1 MEDQTVKN
9 PDKGGVQSVARI
21 FELIEVLAAHPAG
34 ASLQRL
40 AEDAHLAKSTTHRLL
55 GSLVSLGYAAQDGE
69 TGKYRLTLK
78 MFEISSGIVNSMDV
92 MSVAK
97 VHLERLAQR
106 TGEAV
111 HLVIRDAQD
120 IVYIY
125 KTESGPMRMSSR
137 VGLRSPLY
145 CTGVGKAILATLT
158 EEEVTDFCRGQIAR
172 YKVPKYIFFV
182 NEYPMTASGKI
193 QKYKLTQ
200 MSTSLLEAAGKEV
213 I

>member
-137 VGLRSPLY
+137 VGCAARCTVPVWAKHPGYPDRRRGGGCVAAQHPTKADGPHCDRFACFVRPAERGARLRL
-145 CTGVGKAILATLT
+145 CH
-158 EEEVTDFCRGQIAR
+158 
-172 YKVPKYIFFV
+172 
-182 NEYPMTASGKI
+182 
-193 QKYKLTQ
+193 
-200 MSTSLLEAAGKEV
+200 
-213 I
+213 

>member
-1 MEDQTVKN
+1 M
-9 PDKGGVQSVARI
+9 QSVARI

-145 CTGVGKAILATLT
+145 CTGVGKDILANLT
-158 EEEVTDFCRGQIAR
+158 EEEAAEWKQMLVDAFPDSYVYYDPLSFSIGCHIG
-172 YKVPKYIFFV
+172 PKGYGMGISV
-182 NEYPMTASGKI
+182 CSEDYDN
-193 QKYKLTQ
+193 
-200 MSTSLLEAAGKEV
+200 
-213 I
+213 

>member
-106 TGEAV
+106 TGEAAPCGCPAGWGCAA
-111 HLVIRDAQD
+111 R
-120 IVYIY
+120 
-125 KTESGPMRMSSR
+125 
-137 VGLRSPLY
+137 
-145 CTGVGKAILATLT
+145 CT
-158 EEEVTDFCRGQIAR
+158 
-172 YKVPKYIFFV
+172 VPVWAK
-182 NEYPMTASGKI
+182 PSW
-193 QKYKLTQ
+193 LP
-200 MSTSLLEAAGKEV
+200 
-213 I
+213 